1 MNEINVLHVI
11 VGGEINGGER
21 YLLSIIDNMSRDNY
35 RLFFICSEEQK
46 NLLQELGKRNLET
59 LPLNMQSKFRINTLF
74 QIRNFIRAKKIRIVH
89 THGTRVSFYGRLAAR
104 WAGVPIII
112 STVHSSLYNYPIG
125 RMKKKMYTYLD
136 RLTAHFCD
144 QIICVSRALAD
155 EMVKRSKINPGK
167 ILIIRNG
174 VDLKRFDQ
182 IGDTAYLLKE
192 SNTNSED
199 KKIGAIGRLSHEK
212 GHACLLKAVAR
223 LKKSFPRLKCLIVG
237 DGPLRQELERLS
249 RELGISQNCI
259 FLGAR
264 RDIAEILSILDLLV
278 LPSLSEGLSM
288 ALLESMASRCPA
300 VASRVGGIPELI
312 EDGKTGLLVEPENP
326 LALAEAIRS
335 LLQNKDKA
343 KEISLNARRR
353 VEKEFTVEE
362 MAKKTEGIY
371 ERFVKEKIGT

>member
-1 MNEINVLHVI
+1 MSEINVLHVI

-21 YLLSIIDNMSRDNY
+21 YLLSIIDNMSKDNY

-46 NLLQELGKRNLET
+46 KFLDELRNRNLET
-59 LPLNMQSKFRINTLF
+59 LAVNMESKFRINTVF
-74 QIRNFIRAKKIRIVH
+74 QIRNFIRVKKIKIVH
-89 THGTRVSFYGRLAAR
+89 THGTRGSFYGRLAAR

-112 STVHSSLYNYPIG
+112 STVHSSLYNYPVG

-136 RLTAHFCD
+136 RLTACFCD
-144 QIICVSRALAD
+144 KIICVSGALAD

-167 ILIIRNG
+167 ILIIHNG
-174 VDLKRFDQ
+174 VELKRFDQ
-182 IGDTAYLLKE
+182 IGDTSYLLTE

-199 KKIGAIGRLSHEK
+199 ERIGAIGRLSYEK
-212 GHACLLKAVAR
+212 GHASLLKAVAR

-237 DGPLRQELERLS
+237 DGPLREELEELC

-264 RDIAEILSILDLLV
+264 RDIPEILSILDLV
-278 LPSLSEGLSM
+278 ILPSISEGLSM
-288 ALLESMASRCPA
+288 VLLESMAARCPA

-335 LLQNKDKA
+335 LLENKDKA
-343 KEISLNARRR
+343 KEISSNARLR
-353 VEKEFTVEE
+353 VEKEFTVKE
-362 MAKKTEGIY
+362 MAKKTEDTY
-371 ERFVKEKIGT
+371 ETFVKKKLGA